1 MERLEKKCL
10 SKEEITEDDFMMEPM
25 EKVPKL
31 TEDWCEEVAKEEV
44 AKEEV
49 AKEEDSNKENQEDE
63 AMEEDAKAKDEA
75 IEKQPEHGSVPYF
88 R

>member
-31 TEDWCEEVAKEEV
+31 TENWCEEVAKEEH
-44 AKEEV
+44 
-49 AKEEDSNKENQEDE
+49 DNKENQEDE
-63 AMEEDAKAKDEA
+63 AMEEDAKVKDDA